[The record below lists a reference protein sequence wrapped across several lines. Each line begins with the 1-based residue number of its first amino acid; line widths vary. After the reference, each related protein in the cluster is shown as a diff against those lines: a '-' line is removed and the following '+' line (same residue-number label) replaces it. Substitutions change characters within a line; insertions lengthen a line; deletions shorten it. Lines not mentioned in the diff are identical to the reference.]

1 MKREAAPRRALR
13 FNFIDALFL
22 LIILAASALLVYIL
36 FFHNPENI
44 DQKSYTDVEYKI
56 ELRMVREELKGKI
69 NIGDKVIDASKLYTI
84 GEVTDVK
91 YANAIYT
98 GVNRQQGTLVY
109 SEYPGFVNITVTIK
123 APADLRSGNYMIN
136 GVYKLSVG
144 SYVSIR
150 VPNFTGSG
158 YCISIKEVTA

>member
-1 MKREAAPRRALR
+1 MNKKAAPRKSLR
-13 FNFIDALFL
+13 FNIIDALFL
-22 LIILAASALLVYIL
+22 IVILAATGVLEYIL
-36 FFHNPENI
+36 FFHSAETADTKN
-44 DQKSYTDVEYKI
+44 YTDVEYKI

-91 YANAIYT
+91 YTNYVYT
-98 GVNRQQGTLVY
+98 GVNREQGTLVY
-109 SEYPGFVNITVTIK
+109 SDYPGHINITVTIS
-123 APADLRSGNYMIN
+123 ASADISSGNYMIN

-144 SYVSIR
+144 TYVSIR

-158 YCISIKEVTA
+158 YCISIKEVAA

>member
-1 MKREAAPRRALR
+1 MNNNAAPRKPLR

-22 LIILAASALLVYIL
+22 LVILAATGVLVYIL
-36 FFHNPENI
+36 FFRSTETTDTNT
-44 DQKSYTDVEYKI
+44 YTDVEYKI

-91 YANAIYT
+91 YTNFVYT

-109 SEYPGFVNITVTIK
+109 SDYPGFINITVTIK
-123 APADLRSGNYMIN
+123 APADLSTGNYMIN
-136 GVYKLSVG
+136 GVYKLTVG
-144 SYVSIR
+144 TFVSIR
-150 VPNFTGSG
+150 VPDFTGSG